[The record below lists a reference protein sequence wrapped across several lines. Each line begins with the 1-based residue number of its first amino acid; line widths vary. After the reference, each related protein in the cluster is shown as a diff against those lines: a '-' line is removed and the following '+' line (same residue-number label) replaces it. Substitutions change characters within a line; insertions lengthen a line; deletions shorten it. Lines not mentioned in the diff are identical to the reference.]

1 MNRQRRRARGSR
13 RAATNA
19 RRVPLHVEALES
31 RCLLAADVD
40 LAFQEAAFPLPPEP
54 YSVGLA
60 EEAASEAAISIPNDL
75 PDIVVSWP
83 ESDPSFSVDPWF
95 TINVWVAVPGMQESW
110 IPLPTWR
117 SVVGG
122 DGPESEPEDSVGPI
136 AFCAFPGFE
145 PFCKELTGDSGID
158 APGASVDSEFGA
170 MGTLAEVEDPGPMVS
185 ASDLPEILPADIG
198 PTARPDDAIPSLA
211 ATAAAEDRPKPHSP
225 VVAAFAGL
233 PGTLAG
239 SGFAGFGAATSAGE
253 AAGDAGFGVR
263 RRARR

>member
-40 LAFQEAAFPLPPEP
+40 LAFQEAAFPMAPEP
-54 YSVGLA
+54 SSVGLA
-60 EEAASEAAISIPNDL
+60 EEAAREAAISIPNDL
-75 PDIVVSWP
+75 PDIFVSWP
-83 ESDPSFSVDPWF
+83 ELDPSFSVDPWF
-95 TINVWVAVPGMQESW
+95 TIDVWVAVPGMQESW

-122 DGPESEPEDSVGPI
+122 DGVEPDPEGSI
-136 AFCAFPGFE
+136 R
-145 PFCKELTGDSGID
+145 L
-158 APGASVDSEFGA
+158 
-170 MGTLAEVEDPGPMVS
+170 S
-185 ASDLPEILPADIG
+185 A
-198 PTARPDDAIPSLA
+198 RFDDAIPALA
-211 ATAAAEDRPKPHSP
+211 ATVAEDRPKPHSP
-225 VVAAFAGL
+225 VMATFDSL
-233 PGTLAG
+233 PGALASG
-239 SGFAGFGAATSAGE
+239 GFAGFGAATSAGE